1 MTSPRHPPRSPS
13 HSPRTP
19 RHSPPHS
26 AASPHTHTTSRNPTR
41 CRSMA
46 KRRVDGKKLP
56 LDIDPVRGKLKYE
69 HKVKLSTYLGKLAK
83 DHVSILYDRWNHVPD
98 KPDKEMLWQDVL
110 ANFDVSQISNIGQF
124 RMKTLQSIGRNWRQ
138 FKTDLTGEYIYGSSK
153 GLSPCEKYGIS
164 EDDWKEFKKI
174 REDPTW
180 EEKRIK
186 KQEIAKLNKAPHTM
200 ARGGYDFVVVQEI
213 ERKLEERKKE
223 ASKSGEDVIMIL
235 PLLLHAIIGGSLVVE
250 QERGEFHQKLHNI
263 LLLRDELEAQCTQ
276 GSFTPEGRHDILAEA
291 FGRPEHPGRVR
302 GIGFGVGI
310 RDYFGRSSR
319 RAASSISDSFTLSR
333 PFNGQTLE
341 SLGAHSQ
348 QPHTD
353 LRTPD
358 DHHVTRVSTKGSCAD
373 DVSGPSR
380 VKTSPVDTGRVGFYV
395 DERPPRLVAIG
406 RVHHGDSTL
415 HCAPLPA
422 HLVKV
427 VVEEVVDGGA
437 EVPVPTEEVSLVRE
451 ALGTFIAWPKNLV
464 IADFIKDT
472 ERPEPPK
479 KYARQDDRSSHSD
492 TLKELFSV
500 AATLF
505 TGPLPVPWDTASFGC
520 GGDDVPLYISYN
532 DLLEIIQD
540 KQWLSLSILQFWTL
554 YLSKLNVG
562 TVDDDLYGY
571 FDPQSIQNM
580 GNKGEEASG
589 YIASR
594 MSDAKKQIY
603 LGAYHHD
610 EHWQLLVIIPAKG
623 EVVWFC
629 SLHRKPDNRINA
641 VIQNAVTAYKMMG
654 VIQVDANRL
663 LGYIPNGGWECG
675 YYVMHWML
683 TIVRAR
689 ITEGWMEMFDD
700 VAALP
705 TDGIREIRTEW
716 AKQFLEVRSRLYA

>member
-1 MTSPRHPPRSPS
+1 MTSPRTPRSRS

-19 RHSPPHS
+19 C
-26 AASPHTHTTSRNPTR
+26 SR
-41 CRSMA
+41 SHI
-46 KRRVDGKKLP
+46 DGKKLP
-56 LDIDPVRGKLKYE
+56 LDIDLVTRKLKYD
-69 HKVKLSTYLGKLAK
+69 HKIKLSTYLGKLAK
-83 DHVSILYDRWNHVPD
+83 DHVSILYDRWDHVPN
-98 KPDKEMLWQDVL
+98 KPDKETLWQDVL
-110 ANFDVSQISNIGQF
+110 ANFDVSQISDTGQF
-124 RMKTLQSIGRNWRQ
+124 RTKTLQSIGRSWRQ

-164 EDDWKEFKKI
+164 EDDWKEFKKS

-186 KQEIAKLNKAPHTM
+186 KQETAKLNKAPHTM
-200 ARGGYDFVVVQEI
+200 ARGGYDFVVVREM

-223 ASKSGEDVIMIL
+223 ASKSGDDVIIDPPSPPSRHQRWKL
-235 PLLLHAIIGGSLVVE
+235 GRQKRSGGLSSDAAREIVT
-250 QERGEFHQKLHNI
+250 KI
-263 LLLRDELEAQCTQ
+263 DELEAQCTQ

-291 FGRPEHPGRVR
+291 IGRPEHPGRVR
-302 GIGFGVGI
+302 GIRFGVGI
-310 RDYFGRSSR
+310 RDYFGKSSR
-319 RAASSISDSFTLSR
+319 RSASSISEHVLEELTKKITHDVTQNLMKTF
-333 PFNGQTLE
+333 GHTLE

-358 DHHVTRVSTKGSCAD
+358 EHHVTRASTKGSCAD
-373 DVSGPSR
+373 DVSGPSGGR
-380 VKTSPVDTGRVGFYV
+380 TPPANTGRFGFYV
-395 DERPPRLVAIG
+395 DALPPRLVSIG

-427 VVEEVVDGGA
+427 VAEEVVDGCA
-437 EVPVPTEEVSLVRE
+437 EVPIPTEEVSLVRE
-451 ALGTFIAWPKNLV
+451 AVGTFIAWPKNLV
-464 IADFIKDT
+464 VTDFIKDI

-479 KYARQDDRSSHSD
+479 KHARQDDRSSHSD
-492 TLKELFSV
+492 TMKELFSV

-505 TGPLPVPWDTASFGC
+505 TDPFQVPWDATSFRC

-554 YLSKLNVG
+554 YLSKLNVD
-562 TVDDDLYGY
+562 TMDSDLYGY

-610 EHWQLLVIIPAKG
+610 KHWQLWVIIPAK
-623 EVVWFC
+623 V
-629 SLHRKPDNRINA
+629 S
-641 VIQNAVTAYKMMG
+641 
-654 VIQVDANRL
+654 
-663 LGYIPNGGWECG
+663 
-675 YYVMHWML
+675 
-683 TIVRAR
+683 
-689 ITEGWMEMFDD
+689 
-700 VAALP
+700 
-705 TDGIREIRTEW
+705 
-716 AKQFLEVRSRLYA
+716 